1 MVELRNGK
9 KVLTTPVTDQDLAD
23 IKIGDI
29 IYLDGDMV
37 TCRDVAHRRLIE
49 GKRQLPVDLHG
60 KAIFH
65 AGPIV
70 RPIEGQ
76 EDAYDMVSVG
86 PTTSMRMEKFEKEFV
101 EQTGVKIIIG
111 KGGMRENTEYACK
124 TYKAIHCVFPAG
136 CAVVAATEVERIA
149 EHHWDELGMP
159 ETLWCCKVKEFG
171 PLIVSIDTEGRNM
184 FEENKVAFNEKKDKA
199 IEEICKHVS
208 FIK

>member
-9 KVLTTPVTDQDLAD
+9 KVLITPVTDEDLAD
-23 IKIGDI
+23 IHIGDI

-49 GKRQLPVDLHG
+49 GKRELPVDLHG
-60 KAIFH
+60 KSIFH

-70 RPIEGQ
+70 RPIPGK
-76 EDAYDMVSVG
+76 EDAWEMVSVG
-86 PTTSMRMEKFEKEFV
+86 PTTSMRMETFEKEFV
-101 EQTGVKIIIG
+101 EQTGVKVIIG
-111 KGGMRENTEYACK
+111 KGGMKENTEYACK
-124 TYKAIHCVFPAG
+124 NYKAIHCVFPAG
-136 CAVVAATEVERIA
+136 CAVLAATEVERIA

-171 PLIVSIDTEGRNM
+171 PLIVSIDSEGRNM
-184 FEENKVAFNEKKDKA
+184 FEETKVAFNEKKDAA
-199 IEEICKHVS
+199 IAEICKHVS